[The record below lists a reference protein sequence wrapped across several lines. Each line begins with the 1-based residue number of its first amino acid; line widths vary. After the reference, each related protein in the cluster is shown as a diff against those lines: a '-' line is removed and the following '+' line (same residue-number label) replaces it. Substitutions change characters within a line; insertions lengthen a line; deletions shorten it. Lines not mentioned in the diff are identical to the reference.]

1 MSRTQAADIVTVR
14 PTNNVYTVL
23 AIASL
28 LVVIGALVVLYM
40 KANTLFGEGGLLK

>member
-1 MSRTQAADIVTVR
+1 MSRTTAADIVTVK

-23 AIASL
+23 AIAAL

-40 KANTLFGEGGLLK
+40 RAETLFGQGGLLK

>member
-1 MSRTQAADIVTVR
+1 MSRTTAADIVTVK

-28 LVVIGALVVLYM
+28 LVVIGALLVLWM
-40 KANTLFGEGGLLK
+40 KADALLGGLLK